1 MSIVS
6 GRYRHGLR
14 RMAAREVDETGR
26 AATPLELL
34 FDLTFVA
41 AFGVA
46 GSELAHGIA
55 AGHWPQATVAF
66 VFAMFSLVW
75 AWINVTWFA
84 SAFDNDDWLYRVLT
98 MVQMAGVIVL
108 AIGLPALFA
117 SIGHGDVFDNRIMV
131 AGYVVMRIALVLQWL
146 RAVTSEPRYRTSA
159 ITYALFVGTAQAGW
173 VLLAVLALRP
183 LAGLAMALGLLAI
196 EVLGPVVAERRG
208 GRSGAATPWHPHHLA
223 ERYSLLTIIALGETV
238 FGTLSSASEIAKEG
252 WNVDAAVTVAV
263 GVAMSFALWWIYF
276 LVPHATLLESRR
288 RKAILWGYGHVL
300 LFTAIAAV
308 GAGFHLVGYLRD
320 PHYELSDSAVVNM
333 VAIPVTVFLLVRY
346 LLHAWLASE
355 LPPGIAVQVA
365 AAALP
370 LLAIVLAALGVPVG
384 GCLLIVLAAPVL
396 IIVWF
401 EVGGW
406 RALDAQL
413 ARTAS

>member
-1 MSIVS
+1 VSIVS